1 MGGRAGGSGTG
12 FGSRSG
18 GIGRQVGPNIIDNP
32 KAIST
37 SDLIKMSE
45 SGGLASGLATKEL
58 NSRLEVVKANNMV
71 FRNPD
76 GKLAGGGYL
85 LKVGDA
91 GYVGFASG
99 VFNTKTKKAMPFD
112 IASIFIIV
120 LRLGAGDQ
128 RFDKM
133 IHRNRSMGVFLFKGG
148 YQQGIA

>member
-76 GKLAGGGYL
+76 GKLVAPKGHL
-85 LKVGDA
+85 VKVGNE
-91 GYVGFASG
+91 GYFGFGDG
-99 VFNTKTKKAMPFD
+99 VFNNTKKSTAQAIVGHVVKFQSSHIYKPVGK
-112 IASIFIIV
+112 ISEGGEFIPN
-120 LRLGAGDQ
+120 
-128 RFDKM
+128 K
-133 IHRNRSMGVFLFKGG
+133 
-148 YQQGIA
+148 